1 MNRDADRDDHNR
13 QKKAAVINDFSS
25 FGRCSLAAALP
36 VLSALKVQCCPV
48 PTAVFTNHTGFRN
61 FSWYDCSDRL
71 DSYIDDW
78 KATGLSF
85 SAIASGYLSSVRQLD
100 FVERFIEA
108 FRTDATVVLVDPVMG
123 DYGRLYP
130 AFKDDV
136 AKGLRALLPHADMLT
151 PNLTEACILAGREY
165 DESLS
170 DGDLLA
176 LAEELCPPRGKG
188 CVISGVP
195 RDGHLANFV
204 YSRDEGPAVVTAP
217 RVGVDRSGTGD
228 VFSAVVLGML
238 LNGES
243 VTTAVEKSVAFV
255 TATIERAVE
264 LRIPVTDGLP
274 FEETLSMLW
283 S

>member
-1 MNRDADRDDHNR
+1 MADKAGKDDHNR

-61 FSWYDCSDRL
+61 FSWYDCTERL

-78 KATGLSF
+78 KATGLGF
-85 SAIASGYLSSVRQLD
+85 SAIASGYLSSIRQLD
-100 FVERFIEA
+100 FVERFIDA
-108 FRTDATVVLVDPVMG
+108 FAYVGTIVMVDPVMG

-130 AFKDDV
+130 TFKDDV
-136 AKGLRALLPHADMLT
+136 ARGLRRLLPHADMLT

-165 DESLS
+165 DEKMS
-170 DGDLLA
+170 DADLLA
-176 LAEELCPPRGKG
+176 LAEELCAFGARG
-188 CVISGVP
+188 CVISGVA
-195 RDGHLANFV
+195 REDHIANFV
-204 YSRDEGPAVVTAP
+204 YSRDEGPSVVAA
-217 RVGVDRSGTGD
+217 RRIGSDRSGTGD
-228 VFSAVVLGML
+228 VFSAAILGFL
-238 LNGES
+238 LRDAS
-243 VTTAVEKSVAFV
+243 VKTSVEKAVAFV
-255 TATIERAVE
+255 TATIGRAVE
-264 LRIPVTDGLP
+264 MRIPVTDGLP

>member
-1 MNRDADRDDHNR
+1 MKNDNDTYCRGR

-48 PTAVFTNHTGFRN
+48 PTAVFTNHTGFEH
-61 FSWYDCSDRL
+61 FSWYDCTDRL
-71 DSYIDDW
+71 DSYINDW
-78 KATGLSF
+78 KATGLRF

-100 FVERFIEA
+100 FVKRFVEA
-108 FRTDATVVLVDPVMG
+108 FKDDGTIVMLDPVMG

-130 AFKDDV
+130 TFKDDV
-136 AKGLRALLPHADMLT
+136 AIGLRGLVPNADMLT
-151 PNLTEACILAGREY
+151 PNLTEACILAGRKY
-165 DESLS
+165 DEKLP
-170 DGDLLA
+170 DADLLA
-176 LAEELCPPRGKG
+176 LAEELCPAHGIG

-195 RDGHLANFV
+195 RDGHLVNFL
-204 YSRDEGPAVVTAP
+204 YSRDEGPAMVTAP
-217 RVGVDRSGTGD
+217 RIGVDRSGTGD
-228 VFSAVVLGML
+228 VFSSVVLGML

-243 VTTAVEKSVAFV
+243 VRTSVEKAVAFV

-264 LRIPVTDGLP
+264 MQIPVTDGLP

-283 S
+283 L